1 MSDAIKCD
9 GCGKVV
15 ERETL
20 YFDIETVN
28 RFVGG
33 DFVDYEGTNHEWDHE
48 ETHGDLCGECASPVV
63 ELLNETLKHD

>member
-20 YFDIETVN
+20 DFQLESVSRI
-28 RFVGG
+28 FGG
-33 DFVDYEGTNHEWDHE
+33 NIVDYEGQEHEWDHRD
-48 ETHGDLCGECASPVV
+48 TYGDLCGECAAPVI
-63 ELLNETLKHD
+63 EELNEALKD